1 MRASRGT
8 PKLGSQMASMVDDT
22 RFEPDPLPLGG
33 AESGPAIDFVPI
45 DDGIGIRQI
54 PWTKRLFDVL
64 FAATALV
71 ALAPLLLLLM
81 LAIVVESWGS
91 PIFSQERVGIG
102 GRRFR
107 MLKLRSMVPD
117 AESRIRELAHLNE
130 VDGPLFKIRQDP
142 RRTRVGRA
150 LRATSLDELP
160 QLVNVLRGEMS
171 LVGPRPPLP
180 REVVYYTREQL
191 RRLSV
196 IPGLT
201 GAWQVSG
208 RSTLDWGSAI
218 GLDLD
223 YIDNWSFGL
232 DLKLI
237 WKTFGAVASSR
248 GAY

>member
-1 MRASRGT
+1 
-8 PKLGSQMASMVDDT
+8 MASLVDNT
-22 RFEPDPLPLGG
+22 RFEPDPLALRAAGSRSSLDLVPL
-33 AESGPAIDFVPI
+33 AEYIEGRS
-45 DDGIGIRQI
+45 I
-54 PWTKRLFDVL
+54 PWVKRLFDIT
-64 FAATALV
+64 FATTALI
-71 ALAPLLLLLM
+71 ALTPVLLLIM

-91 PIFSQERVGIG
+91 PIFPQERVGVG

-130 VDGPLFKIRQDP
+130 SDGPMFKIREDP

-171 LVGPRPPLP
+171 LVGPRPPLA
-180 REVVYYTREQL
+180 REVTSYTRQQL

-196 IPGLT
+196 VPGLT

-208 RSTLDWGSAI
+208 RSTLDWESAI
-218 GLDLD
+218 SLDLD

-232 DLKLI
+232 DLMLI
-237 WKTFGAVASSR
+237 FKTVGAVVSSR

>member
-1 MRASRGT
+1 
-8 PKLGSQMASMVDDT
+8 MASLVDNPH
-22 RFEPDPLPLGG
+22 FEPDPAALRD
-33 AESGPAIDFVPI
+33 AGPGPFMDLVPPEEVVPF
-45 DDGIGIRQI
+45 GEVIGIHPA

-64 FAATALV
+64 FAGAALI
-71 ALAPLLLLLM
+71 ALTPILLFLM

-91 PIFSQERVGIG
+91 PIFPQERVGIA

-107 MLKLRSMVPD
+107 MLKLRSMIPD

-130 VDGPLFKIRQDP
+130 SDGPLFKIRRDP
-142 RRTRVGRA
+142 RRTRVGRV
-150 LRATSLDELP
+150 LRATCLDELP
-160 QLVNVLRGEMS
+160 QLVNILRGEMS
-171 LVGPRPPLP
+171 LVGPRPPLA
-180 REVVYYTREQL
+180 REILYYTREQM

-196 IPGLT
+196 VPGLT

-208 RSTLDWGSAI
+208 RSTLDWENSI
-218 GLDLD
+218 RLDLD

-237 WKTFGAVASSR
+237 WRTFGAVLSSR